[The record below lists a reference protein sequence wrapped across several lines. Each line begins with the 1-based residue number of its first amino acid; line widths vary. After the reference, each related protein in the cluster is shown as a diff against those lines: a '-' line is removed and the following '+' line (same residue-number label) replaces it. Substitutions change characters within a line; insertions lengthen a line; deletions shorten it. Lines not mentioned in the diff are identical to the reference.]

1 MAIGQPANN
10 NNAHAISLKQRKI
23 RENHVSTWS
32 ASYSLE
38 KNSVSG
44 GGITN
49 FTNQARICTDIMNII
64 SRLIGLI
71 SRLGLGLIDSYFG
84 IVD

>member
-1 MAIGQPANN
+1 MEI
-10 NNAHAISLKQRKI
+10 
-23 RENHVSTWS
+23 VSILS

-38 KNSVSG
+38 KNSGSG
-44 GGITN
+44 GGITSLI
-49 FTNQARICTDIMNII
+49 NQARTCTSIVRII

-71 SRLGLGLIDSYFG
+71 SRLGHK